1 MGVGVPTDRLLGR
14 IMEFRAHSKMLNER
28 SYSLPLELLQEP
40 PKFTPRGGWNVVTSE
55 PLEFQKNVTAISP
68 LFLYSIND

>member
-1 MGVGVPTDRLLGR
+1 
-14 IMEFRAHSKMLNER
+14 MLNEK
-28 SYSLPLELLQEP
+28 SCSLPLELLQEP
-40 PKFTPRGGWNVVTSE
+40 PKFIPRGGWNVVASAE